1 MQLAERRGGRVLTLL
16 LLVEDNPGDVRL
28 LREAL
33 TESGMVVQVQVVH
46 DGEEAL
52 QLLRRAGSYATAPRP
67 NLILLDLNLP
77 KKSGHEVL
85 AEVKSD
91 PQLQLIPVVVLT
103 SSSKPDDITKS
114 YALGANV
121 YLQKPLEVEEFFG
134 AVKDLV
140 TFWSKRASLP
150 V

>member
-1 MQLAERRGGRVLTLL
+1 MLV
-16 LLVEDNPGDVRL
+16 VEDNPGDVRL

-33 TESGMVVQVQVVH
+33 TESGMAVQVQVVH

-52 QLLRRAGSYATAPRP
+52 QLLRRAGPYATAPRP

-77 KKSGHEVL
+77 KKSGYEVL

-91 PQLQLIPVVVLT
+91 PQLQPIPVVVLT
-103 SSSKPDDITKS
+103 SSRKPDDITKS

-121 YLQKPLEVEEFFG
+121 YLQKPLEIEEFFET
-134 AVKDLV
+134 VKDLV
-140 TFWSKRASLP
+140 TFWGKRAILP
-150 V
+150 L

>member
-1 MQLAERRGGRVLTLL
+1 VLTLL

-33 TESGMVVQVQVVH
+33 TERGMVVQVQVVH

-103 SSSKPDDITKS
+103 SSSRPDDITKS